1 MGRWAKV
8 CDMQAALAVLF
19 IFLALSAIVGCAVN
33 PVTGRSELMLVSE
46 GQEVQMG
53 KELYP
58 NALWGAE
65 GGGGEYREERLKA
78 YLKDIVLNIQRV
90 SHRPD
95 LPTSFA
101 IQNSSIPNA
110 WAIPGH
116 VVMTRGLL
124 AGLDNEAE
132 FAYVMGH
139 EIGHVSARHS
149 ARQMSYGMVSQLLLA
164 GGGMALGGGT
174 ASNLAMSLGSIGSN
188 LVLLKY
194 SRADELEA
202 DRLGVQYMAK
212 LGYNP
217 KNAVGAQ
224 ANVERIANEYLRS
237 VGQSSEEKGFF
248 QDMLSSHP
256 RTSTRLSEMQGIIG
270 ATPMTSIRGD
280 GTNRSRFQ
288 ANIAGLKAT
297 NQAYHNYYDKAVR
310 ALKKGNTEEAN
321 ALISRGISSDP
332 QQASFH
338 ALRGFIMLDR
348 KSYGEAER
356 DFNSALRLDSNYQ
369 PAYRGLGILNY
380 ARNDYGQGINYL
392 TASLSLFPNDLSSHY
407 FLGMSHYKRREYR
420 SAISHLKP
428 VADARPKHPTVHGVL
443 GQCYENVNDPQ
454 SAYSQYVLQTQVDA
468 KSEIGRQ
475 SSSRA
480 EALKPSIQR
489 VRPGR

>member
-1 MGRWAKV
+1 MKKRVKAFTMHG
-8 CDMQAALAVLF
+8 ALVVPL
-19 IFLALSAIVGCAVN
+19 IFLVLSGVMGCAVN

-46 GQEVQMG
+46 GQEIQMG
-53 KELYP
+53 RELYP

-65 GGGGEYREERLKA
+65 GGGGEYRDEKLKA
-78 YLKDIVLNIQRV
+78 YLKDIVLSIQRV

-95 LPTSFA
+95 IPASFA
-101 IQNSSIPNA
+101 VQNSSIPNA

-149 ARQMSYGMVSQLLLA
+149 ARQMSYGMVSQLLLT
-164 GGGMALGGGT
+164 GGGMALGGGA

-188 LVLLKY
+188 LILLKY

-217 KNAVGAQ
+217 KNALGAQ

-237 VGQSSEEKGFF
+237 VGQSPEERGFF
-248 QDMLSSHP
+248 QDLLSSHP
-256 RTSTRLSEMQGIIG
+256 RTSTRLSEMQGIIR
-270 ATPMTSIRGD
+270 AAPMTSMRGD

-297 NQAYHNYYDKAVR
+297 NQAYRDYYDKAVR
-310 ALKKGNTEEAN
+310 ALKKGNTGEADS
-321 ALISRGISSDP
+321 LISKGISGNP

-338 ALRGFIMLDR
+338 ALRGFIMLNR
-348 KSYGEAER
+348 KSYSEAER
-356 DFNSALRLDSNYQ
+356 DFGNALRLDSNYQ

-380 ARNDYGQGINYL
+380 ARNDYRQSINYL
-392 TASLSLFPNDLSSHY
+392 TASLSLFPNDLPSHY

-420 SAISHLKP
+420 PAISRLKP
-428 VADARPKHPTVHGVL
+428 VADARPKHPTIHGVL
-443 GQCYENVNDPQ
+443 GQCYENINDPQ
-454 SAYSQYVLQTQVDA
+454 SAYNQYVLQTQVDA
-468 KSEIGRQ
+468 RSEIGRQ
-475 SSSRA
+475 SASRA
-480 EALKPSIQR
+480 EALRPSIEQTR
-489 VRPGR
+489 TGR

>member
-1 MGRWAKV
+1 MGKRVKV
-8 CDMQAALAVLF
+8 PDIQAALLAPL
-19 IFLALSAIVGCAVN
+19 IFLALSIVVSCAVN
-33 PVTGRSELMLVSE
+33 PVTGRSELMLVSKN
-46 GQEVQMG
+46 QEIQMG

-65 GGGGEYREERLKA
+65 GGGGEYKDEKLKA
-78 YLKDIVLNIQRV
+78 YLKDIVLDIQRV

-95 LPTSFA
+95 IPTSFA

-174 ASNLAMSLGSIGSN
+174 ASNLATSLGSIGSN
-188 LVLLKY
+188 LILLKY

-237 VGQSSEEKGFF
+237 VGQNPEEKGFF

-270 ATPMTSIRGD
+270 AAPMTAIRGD
-280 GTNRSRFQ
+280 GINRSRFQ
-288 ANIAGLKAT
+288 TSISRLKAA
-297 NQAYHNYYDKAVR
+297 NQVYRDYYDKAVR
-310 ALKKGNTEEAN
+310 ALKKGNAGEAGS
-321 ALISRGISSDP
+321 LIAKGISSDP
-332 QQASFH
+332 GQAAFH
-338 ALRGFIMLDR
+338 ALQGFIMLDR

-356 DFNSALRLDSNYQ
+356 DFGTALRLDSNYQ

-380 ARNDYGQGINYL
+380 VRNDYRQSVNYL
-392 TASLSLFPNDLSSHY
+392 TTGLSLFPDDLSSHY

-443 GQCYENVNDPQ
+443 GQCYENINDPQ
-454 SAYSQYVLQTQVDA
+454 SAYNQYVLQTRVDA

-475 SSSRA
+475 SATRA
-480 EALKPSIQR
+480 QALKSSL
-489 VRPGR
+489 GR

>member
-1 MGRWAKV
+1 MGRRVKV
-8 CDMQAALAVLF
+8 SNIRAALFVAL
-19 IFLALSAIVGCAVN
+19 IFLTLSVVVGCAVN

-46 GQEVQMG
+46 SQEMQMG

-65 GGGGEYREERLKA
+65 GGGGEYKDEKLKA
-78 YLKDIVLNIQRV
+78 YLKDIVLNIQRA

-95 LPTSFA
+95 IPTSFA

-174 ASNLAMSLGSIGSN
+174 ASNMATSLGSIGSN
-188 LVLLKY
+188 LILLKY

-237 VGQSSEEKGFF
+237 VGQSPEEKGFF

-256 RTSTRLSEMQGIIG
+256 RTSTRLSEMQAIIG
-270 ATPMTSIRGD
+270 ATPMGAPRGD

-288 ANIAGLKAT
+288 TNISGIKVT
-297 NQAYHNYYDKAVR
+297 NQAYRDYYDKAVR

-321 ALISRGISSDP
+321 SLVSKGISSNP
-332 QQASFH
+332 GQASFH

-356 DFNSALRLDSNYQ
+356 DFTSALRLDSNYQ
-369 PAYRGLGILNY
+369 PAYRGLGILSY
-380 ARNDYGQGINYL
+380 ARNDYKQSVSYL
-392 TASLSLFPNDLSSHY
+392 TTGLSLFPDDLSSHY

-428 VADARPKHPTVHGVL
+428 VADVRPKHPTVHGVL
-443 GQCYENVNDPQ
+443 GQCYESINDPQ
-454 SAYSQYVLQTQVDA
+454 SAYNQYVLQTQVDA

-475 SSSRA
+475 SASRA
-480 EALKPSIQR
+480 QALKSSL
-489 VRPGR
+489 GR